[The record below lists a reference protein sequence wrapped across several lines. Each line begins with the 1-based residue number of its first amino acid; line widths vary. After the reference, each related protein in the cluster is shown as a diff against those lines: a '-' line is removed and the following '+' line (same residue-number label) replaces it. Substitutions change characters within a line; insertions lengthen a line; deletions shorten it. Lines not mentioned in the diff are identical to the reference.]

1 MNLKAKQIYLTVVMI
16 SSGYFTYKVIEQKG
30 DEVLEEM
37 DEVNT
42 ENVLRALTIGAGE
55 AGISMAVGIV
65 TAAIVNTIL

>member
-16 SSGYFTYKVIEQKG
+16 SSGYFTYKVIEKKG